1 MAESFWFRY
10 FLHRVGL
17 IENHIHLVSTKN
29 SCLMTHACQIVL
41 VEDKLVLLL
50 ANGLFSVVCQI
61 RSVLMN
67 RSKRKL
73 EGKQGWKSDKLT
85 LL

>member
-17 IENHIHLVSTKN
+17 IENHIHLVSIEN

-50 ANGLFSVVCQI
+50 ANGFFLVVCRI
-61 RSVLMN
+61 RIVLLNHSRKDVRGTM
-67 RSKRKL
+67 SKKP
-73 EGKQGWKSDKLT
+73 
-85 LL
+85 

>member
-17 IENHIHLVSTKN
+17 IENHIHLASIEN

-50 ANGLFSVVCQI
+50 ANGLFLVAYQI
-61 RSVLMN
+61 RIVLKN
-67 RSKRKL
+67 HSEIEL
-73 EGKQGWKSDKLT
+73 IGAQH
-85 LL
+85 